1 MISAIFFGALE
12 GQTIL
17 DCFHGFVSRLRNLK
31 EDGLKIG
38 DFSFD
43 LPPDWIA
50 FPGIWGIEEPLK
62 SFLGGLRI
70 PEDFWGTRSPGISLE
85 TERFI
90 GADFSRNSS
99 YIGLDCFLGFFL
111 EFYYSLFFVH
121 MYLNLTR
128 YGWLCF
134 TEVSSVFFMKQE
146 TMCFSDFAFLKKH
159 ELHNA
164 WALGIFEIKKMVV
177 FDEHM
182 KNIWKQKSEIIVS
195 GFCYQLM

>member
-146 TMCFSDFAFLKKH
+146 SIIIRTRHDII
-159 ELHNA
+159 N
-164 WALGIFEIKKMVV
+164 IIKIL
-177 FDEHM
+177 
-182 KNIWKQKSEIIVS
+182 NIINDRMSK
-195 GFCYQLM
+195 FCTKFTINNRMSRLSVAKDY